1 MMTARFTG
9 WHMLAIMIG
18 FFGVVIAVNA
28 VMATDA
34 IRTFGGLVVENSYVA
49 TTHYNRWL
57 AEGRQQEREGW
68 QAAPTADSTGAVSL
82 RLSRAGRS
90 IDGAS
95 VRIIA
100 NHPVGLVAQRSLR
113 LHALGDG
120 MYRSDA
126 GLPHG
131 RWLVRIEVSA
141 GAERAAFDDE
151 IRV

>member
-1 MMTARFTG
+1 MTTRFTG

-18 FFGVVIAVNA
+18 FFGVVIGVNA

-68 QAAPTADSTGAVSL
+68 QATPTADGTGAVSL
-82 RLSRAGRS
+82 RLSRAGQA

-95 VRIIA
+95 VSIVA

-113 LHALGDG
+113 LRPVGG
-120 MYRSDA
+120 GVYRSD
-126 GLPHG
+126 GRLPRG

-141 GAERAAFDDE
+141 GAQRAAFDDE

>member
-1 MMTARFTG
+1 MTTRFTG
-9 WHMLAIMIG
+9 WHMLAIMIA
-18 FFGVVIAVNA
+18 FFGVVIGVNA

-68 QAAPTADSTGAVSL
+68 QATPTADGTGAVSL
-82 RLSRAGRS
+82 HLSRAGQS

-95 VRIIA
+95 VSIIA

-113 LHALGDG
+113 LHAMGNG
-120 MYRSDA
+120 VYRSEER
-126 GLPHG
+126 LPHG

-141 GAERAAFDDE
+141 GAQRAAFDDE

>member
-1 MMTARFTG
+1 MTTRFTG

-18 FFGVVIAVNA
+18 FFGVVIGVNA

-49 TTHYNRWL
+49 TSHYNRWL

-68 QAAPTADSTGAVSL
+68 QATPAVDGTGAISL
-82 RLSRAGRS
+82 RLSRAGQS
-90 IDGAS
+90 IDGAAVS
-95 VRIIA
+95 IVA

-113 LHALGDG
+113 LRAVGG
-120 MYRSDA
+120 GVYRSDDR
-126 GLPHG
+126 LPHG

-141 GAERAAFDDE
+141 GAQRAAFDDE

>member
-1 MMTARFTG
+1 MTTRFTG

-18 FFGVVIAVNA
+18 FFGVVIGVNA

-68 QAAPTADSTGAVSL
+68 QATPTADGTGAISL
-82 RLSRAGRS
+82 RLSRAGQA
-90 IDGAS
+90 IDGAAVS
-95 VRIIA
+95 IIA

-113 LHALGDG
+113 LRPVGG
-120 MYRSDA
+120 GVYRSD
-126 GLPHG
+126 GRLPRG

-141 GAERAAFDDE
+141 GAQRAAFDDE

>member
-1 MMTARFTG
+1 MTARFTG

-18 FFGVVIAVNA
+18 FFGVVIGVNA
-28 VMATDA
+28 VMAADA

-68 QAAPTADSTGAVSL
+68 QATPTADGSGAVSV
-82 RLSRAGRS
+82 RVSRAGQS

-95 VRIIA
+95 VSIVA

-113 LHALGDG
+113 LRPVGG
-120 MYRSDA
+120 GVYRSD
-126 GLPHG
+126 GHLPHG

-141 GAERAAFDDE
+141 GAQRAAFDDE

>member
-1 MMTARFTG
+1 MTTRFTG

-18 FFGVVIAVNA
+18 FFGVVIGVNA

-68 QAAPTADSTGAVSL
+68 QATPTTDGTGAVSL
-82 RLSRAGRS
+82 RLSRAGQS

-95 VRIIA
+95 VSIVA

-113 LHALGDG
+113 LRPVGG
-120 MYRSDA
+120 GVYRSD
-126 GLPHG
+126 GRLPRG
-131 RWLVRIEVSA
+131 RWLIRIEVSA
-141 GAERAAFDDE
+141 GAQRAAFDDE

>member
-1 MMTARFTG
+1 MTTRFTG

-18 FFGVVIAVNA
+18 FFGVVIGVNA

-68 QAAPTADSTGAVSL
+68 QATPTADGTGTVSL
-82 RLSRAGRS
+82 RLSRAGQA

-95 VRIIA
+95 VSIVA

-113 LHALGDG
+113 LRPAGG
-120 MYRSDA
+120 GVYRSD
-126 GLPHG
+126 GRLPHG

-141 GAERAAFDDE
+141 GAQRAAFDDE

>member
-1 MMTARFTG
+1 MTTRFTG

-18 FFGVVIAVNA
+18 FFGVVIGVNA

-68 QAAPTADSTGAVSL
+68 QATPTADGTGAISL
-82 RLSRAGRS
+82 RLSRAGQA
-90 IDGAS
+90 IDGAAVS
-95 VRIIA
+95 IIA
-100 NHPVGLVAQRSLR
+100 NHPVGPVAQRSLR
-113 LHALGDG
+113 LRPVGG
-120 MYRSDA
+120 GVYRSD
-126 GLPHG
+126 GRLPRG

-141 GAERAAFDDE
+141 GAQRAAFDDE

>member
-1 MMTARFTG
+1 MMTTRFTG

-18 FFGVVIAVNA
+18 FFGVVIGVNA

-68 QAAPTADSTGAVSL
+68 QATPTADGTGAVSL
-82 RLSRAGRS
+82 RLSRAGQA

-95 VRIIA
+95 VSIIA

-113 LHALGDG
+113 LRPVGG
-120 MYRSDA
+120 GVYRSD
-126 GLPHG
+126 GRLPHG

-141 GAERAAFDDE
+141 GAQRAAFDDE

>member
-1 MMTARFTG
+1 MTARFTG
-9 WHMLAIMIG
+9 WHMLATMVG
-18 FFGVVIAVNA
+18 FFGVVIGVNA

-49 TTHYNRWL
+49 TSHYNRWL

-68 QAAPTADSTGAVSL
+68 QATPSADSAGKVSL
-82 RLSRAGRS
+82 RLSRAGKS

-95 VRIIA
+95 VSVIA
-100 NHPVGLVAQRSLR
+100 NHPVGLVAQRSLP
-113 LHALGDG
+113 LHALGG
-120 MYRSDA
+120 GLYRSDKT
-126 GLPHG
+126 LPHG
-131 RWLVRIEVSA
+131 RWLVHIEVNA